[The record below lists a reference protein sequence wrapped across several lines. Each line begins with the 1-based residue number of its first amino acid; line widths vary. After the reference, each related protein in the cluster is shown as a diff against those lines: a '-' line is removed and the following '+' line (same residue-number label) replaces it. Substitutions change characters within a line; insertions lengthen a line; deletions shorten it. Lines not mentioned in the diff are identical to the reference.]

1 MKVERRAEPDQEGL
15 VSSRKGLGYH
25 LKAGEYHWKVLS
37 KEMKLSDFAFQKTI
51 QTVEWKMD
59 ERTGVKGE
67 VGQGLEQEPTQGG
80 EVLDA
85 LER

>member
-37 KEMKLSDFAFQKTI
+37 KEMKLPDFAFQKTI
-51 QTVEWKMD
+51 QTVEWRMD
-59 ERTGVKGE
+59 ERIGVKGE